1 MLNNAPFFYILSK
14 IYQNMIIINQS
25 SDKVKVKLV
34 KNSFNYVENYSI
46 IIQNTLTKKYK
57 IFEQCENISPE
68 SSLYLEFVINLEGFC
83 DGEYEL
89 IVFENNDRLEFISSA
104 NAPKKIE
111 TSFIRFLI
119 KDGEFIKNGDYF
131 LVVSQNQENTLQYIA
146 TEMMRIGDY
155 KTNTKQYNKQQQ
167 FITYGKNN

>member
-1 MLNNAPFFYILSK
+1 
-14 IYQNMIIINQS
+14 MIIIKES
-25 SDKVKVKLV
+25 SDKVNIKLV
-34 KNSFNYVENYSI
+34 KNSFNFVENYSI

-57 IFEQCENISPE
+57 IFEQCENIACE
-68 SSLYLEFVINLEGFC
+68 SSIYLEFVLNLEGFE

-89 IVFENNDRLEFISSA
+89 IIFENNDRLEFISSA

-119 KDGEFIKNGDYF
+119 KDGEFIKNGEYF
-131 LVVSQNQENTLQYIA
+131 LVVGENQENTLQYIA

>member
-1 MLNNAPFFYILSK
+1 
-14 IYQNMIIINQS
+14 MIIINQS
-25 SDKVKVKLV
+25 SDKVSIKLV
-34 KNSFNYVENYSI
+34 RNSFNFVENYSI
-46 IIQNTLTKKYK
+46 ILQNTLTKKYK

-68 SSLYLEFVINLEGFC
+68 SSLYLEFVLNLEGFN

-111 TSFIRFLI
+111 TSFIRFLV
-119 KDGEFIKNGDYF
+119 KDGTFIKNGDFF
-131 LVVSQNQENTLQYIA
+131 LVVSENQENTLQYIA
-146 TEMMRIGDY
+146 TEMIRIGNF

-167 FITYGKNN
+167 YITYGKNN

>member
-1 MLNNAPFFYILSK
+1 MV
-14 IYQNMIIINQS
+14 IIKDNL
-25 SDKVKVKLV
+25 DKVSVKLV
-34 KNSFNYVENYSI
+34 RNSFNFVENYSI
-46 IIQNTLTKKYK
+46 IVQNTLTKKYK

-68 SSLYLEFVINLEGFC
+68 SSLYLEFVLNLEGFN

-111 TSFIRFLI
+111 TSFIRFLV
-119 KDGEFIKNGDYF
+119 KDGAFIKNGDYF
-131 LVVSQNQENTLQYIA
+131 LVVSEKQENTLQYIA

-155 KTNTKQYNKQQQ
+155 KTNNKQYNKQQQ
-167 FITYGKNN
+167 YITYGKNN

>member
-1 MLNNAPFFYILSK
+1 
-14 IYQNMIIINQS
+14 MIIIKDNLTE
-25 SDKVKVKLV
+25 VHVKLV
-34 KNSFNYVENYSI
+34 RNSFNSVENYSI

-57 IFEQCENISPE
+57 IFEQCENIACE
-68 SSLYLEFVINLEGFC
+68 SSIYLEFVLNLDGFE

-111 TSFIRFLI
+111 TSFIRFLV

-131 LVVSQNQENTLQYIA
+131 LVISENQENTLQYIA

-155 KTNTKQYNKQQQ
+155 NTNIKQYNKQQQ
-167 FITYGKNN
+167 YITYGKNN

>member
-1 MLNNAPFFYILSK
+1 
-14 IYQNMIIINQS
+14 MIIVKDNL
-25 SDKVKVKLV
+25 DKVSIKLV
-34 KNSFNYVENYSI
+34 KNSFNFVENYSI
-46 IIQNTLTKKYK
+46 LIQNTLTKKYK

-68 SSLYLEFVINLEGFC
+68 SSLYLEFVLNLEGFD

-111 TSFIRFLI
+111 TSFIRFLV

-131 LVVSQNQENTLQYIA
+131 LVISENQENTLQYIA
-146 TEMMRIGDY
+146 TEMMRIGDF
-155 KTNTKQYNKQQQ
+155 KTNIKQYNKQQQ

>member
-1 MLNNAPFFYILSK
+1 MIK
-14 IYQNMIIINQS
+14 INKS
-25 SDKVKVKLV
+25 LDKVHIKLV
-34 KNSFNYVENYSI
+34 RNSFNFVENYSI

-68 SSLYLEFVINLEGFC
+68 SSLYLEFVLNLEGFEE
-83 DGEYEL
+83 GEYEM

-104 NAPKKIE
+104 NAPKKID

-119 KDGEFIKNGDYF
+119 KDGAFIKNGDYF
-131 LVVSQNQENTLQYIA
+131 LVLSENQENTLQYIA

-155 KTNTKQYNKQQQ
+155 KTNTTQYNKQQQ
-167 FITYGKNN
+167 YITYGKNN

>member
-1 MLNNAPFFYILSK
+1 
-14 IYQNMIIINQS
+14 MIIIKDNLTE
-25 SDKVKVKLV
+25 VHVKLV
-34 KNSFNYVENYSI
+34 KNSFNSVENYSI

-57 IFEQCENISPE
+57 IFEQCENIACE
-68 SSLYLEFVINLEGFC
+68 SSIYLEFVLNLEGF
-83 DGEYEL
+83 DEGEYEL

-111 TSFIRFLI
+111 TSFIRFLV

-146 TEMMRIGDY
+146 TEMMRIGDF

-167 FITYGKNN
+167 FITYGKN

>member
-1 MLNNAPFFYILSK
+1 
-14 IYQNMIIINQS
+14 MIIINQS
-25 SDKVKVKLV
+25 SDKVKIKLV
-34 KNSFNYVENYSI
+34 RNSFNFVENYSI

-57 IFEQCENISPE
+57 IFEQCENIACE
-68 SSLYLEFVINLEGFC
+68 SSLYLEFVLNLEGFE

-111 TSFIRFLI
+111 TSFIRFLV
-119 KDGEFIKNGDYF
+119 KDGAFIKNGEYF
-131 LVVSQNQENTLQYIA
+131 LVISENQENTLQYIA

-155 KTNTKQYNKQQQ
+155 KTNITQYNKQQQ
-167 FITYGKNN
+167 YITYGKNN

>member
-1 MLNNAPFFYILSK
+1 
-14 IYQNMIIINQS
+14 MIKINQNL
-25 SDKVKVKLV
+25 DKVSIKLV
-34 KNSFNYVENYSI
+34 RNSFNFVENYSI
-46 IIQNTLTKKYK
+46 LIQNTLTKKYK

-68 SSLYLEFVINLEGFC
+68 SSIYLEFVLNLEGFEN
-83 DGEYEL
+83 GEYEL

-111 TSFIRFLI
+111 TSFIRFLV
-119 KDGEFIKNGDYF
+119 KDGEFIKNGEYF

-155 KTNTKQYNKQQQ
+155 KTNTKQYNKNQQ